1 MKVTKLEFHSI
12 SFEPNTSTLL
22 KQTKGVFPTVRG
34 NRGGLSS
41 STAARVSIE
50 SQLSLL
56 RAHSALRTQDESND
70 DQAFDDDQPFDDD
83 QAFDESGDNNSSSH
97 KGALI

>member
-50 SQLSLL
+50 SRRSPSVLGQNASRHLQGE
-56 RAHSALRTQDESND
+56 R
-70 DQAFDDDQPFDDD
+70 DDDR
-83 QAFDESGDNNSSSH
+83 ASDESGDNNSSSH